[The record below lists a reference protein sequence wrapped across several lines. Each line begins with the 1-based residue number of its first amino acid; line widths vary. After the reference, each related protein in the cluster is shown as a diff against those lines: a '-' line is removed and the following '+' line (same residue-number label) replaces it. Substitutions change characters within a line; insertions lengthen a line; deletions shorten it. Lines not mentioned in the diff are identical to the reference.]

1 MKLKTKN
8 LRMILICSIIISTA
22 IHSQEQPQNP
32 DFTYG
37 VFSHLNTSWNYQNAK
52 AYLDSAG
59 FNYIIDGII
68 PDTTTA
74 LNQNLIGIKESSP
87 QDYIGYYSKG
97 YYSKWEAE
105 RNEFVFG
112 RVGFKHPHKNG
123 TPPYLY
129 GQVETHLGAK
139 CWATQRDIGHRVDS
153 VLWGPHYHQD
163 KKYDYGFW
171 DPNPKITYIASYR
184 MAFSNIPQKSQDD
197 EVCKMKVTYSY
208 RYGVFPDTHIVVI
221 PLNEKLLRVRDFPA
235 DSSFRN
241 FTISYQLPDG
251 YIIRDRRMPENII
264 PSADTLY
271 EDDVVLSGIEFKLE
285 WSGIGKLYIDY
296 VEVYDSTVW
305 GQDFM
310 MNPQQREI
318 TVNRI
323 KNMAQQYGNISKLKY
338 WYVND
343 EPNSIDTYL
352 PMRIVDSL
360 LNTVTPG
367 KNTIT
372 EIYPNW
378 RGEFNGEHHLK
389 QFVQVSNTKKLMID
403 HYPAYTGQAYWEG
416 LDYFQ
421 NSLQWAWEA
430 QPNFWYVA
438 QAQALGQKLAGT
450 DSFIELMKKPEK

>member
-8 LRMILICSIIISTA
+8 LWMMVVYLIIISTA
-22 IHSQEQPQNP
+22 IYSQEQPQSS
-32 DFTYG
+32 DFRYG
-37 VFSHLNTSWNYQNAK
+37 VFSHLGSSWNYQNAK

-59 FNYIIDGII
+59 FNYIIDNII
-68 PDTTTA
+68 PDTTTP

-112 RVGFKHPHKNG
+112 RVGFKHPHKSDSVSI
-123 TPPYLY
+123 YLY
-129 GQVETHLGAK
+129 GQVEPHPIDQVL

-163 KKYDYGFW
+163 KRYDYGFW
-171 DPNPKITYIASYR
+171 DPDPKITYIASYR
-184 MAFSNIPQKSQDD
+184 MAFSNIPQRSQDD

-221 PLNEKLLRVRDFPA
+221 PITEKMLRVGDFPS

-251 YIIRDRRMPENII
+251 YKVKDRRAPENMGA
-264 PSADTLY
+264 STDTLY

-296 VEVYDSTVW
+296 VEVYDSLVW
-305 GQDFM
+305 GNGFKTDD
-310 MNPQQREI
+310 I
-318 TVNRI
+318 TTAQTILDI
-323 KNMAQQYGNISKLKY
+323 KTFAQNHSQIPKLNY

-360 LNTVTPG
+360 VNTVTPG

-372 EIYPNW
+372 EIYPHW

-389 QFVQVSNTKKLMID
+389 QFVQLSNTKTTYD
-403 HYPAYTGQAYWEG
+403 
-416 LDYFQ
+416 
-421 NSLQWAWEA
+421 
-430 QPNFWYVA
+430 
-438 QAQALGQKLAGT
+438 
-450 DSFIELMKKPEK
+450 

>member
-1 MKLKTKN
+1 
-8 LRMILICSIIISTA
+8 MIVAYLIIISIT
-22 IHSQEQPQNP
+22 IQSQSD

-87 QDYIGYYSKG
+87 QDYIAYYSKG
-97 YYSKWEAE
+97 YYSRWEAE
-105 RNEFVFG
+105 NNNFAFL
-112 RVGFKHPHKNG
+112 RVGFKHPQKDWI
-123 TPPYLY
+123 PPYLY
-129 GQVETHLGAK
+129 GQVETFRQAD

-184 MAFSNIPQKSQDD
+184 MAFSNIPQK
-197 EVCKMKVTYSY
+197 EPNAIVCTLKVTYSFAY
-208 RYGVFPDTHIVVI
+208 DSLVNGTVKRFFEEVLLTQKVLTVGNFPS
-221 PLNEKLLRVRDFPA
+221 
-235 DSSFRN
+235 DSSFKQFN
-241 FTISYQLPDG
+241 LTYQLPDG
-251 YIIRDRRMPENII
+251 YALKSTKLLDNYNN
-264 PSADTLY
+264 SAGRIY
-271 EDDVVLSGIEFKLE
+271 YDDVPESGIQFKLD

-323 KNMAQQYGNISKLKY
+323 KNMAQQYGDISKLKY

-360 LNTVTPG
+360 VNTVTPG

-389 QFVQVSNTKKLMID
+389 QFVQLSNTKKLMID

-416 LDYFQ
+416 LDYLQ
-421 NSLQWAWEA
+421 NSLQW
-430 QPNFWYVA
+430 PGKHNPTS
-438 QAQALGQKLAGT
+438 G
-450 DSFIELMKKPEK
+450 M